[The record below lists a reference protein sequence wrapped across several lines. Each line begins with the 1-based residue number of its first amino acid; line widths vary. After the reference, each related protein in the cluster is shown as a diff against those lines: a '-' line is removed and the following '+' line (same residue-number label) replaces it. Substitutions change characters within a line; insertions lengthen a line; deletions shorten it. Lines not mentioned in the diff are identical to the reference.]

1 MNPSPVSRSLQILLA
16 VAAGASVANVYYAQP
31 LLDQLAQAF
40 ELDRAAAGAM
50 LAATQAG
57 SVLALLGL
65 LPLADRGDRRRLL
78 RLQLIALIVAL
89 AWLAAARTAVWLL
102 SGMLLAGLLGTA
114 LTQGLIAY
122 TATLAPVEQRGR
134 MVGAVQGGVFIG
146 LLLARVVSGTVASA
160 LGWRAVYLL
169 SAGVTA
175 ALALL
180 LWRRLPVLPVPPVPP
195 RWRVLMGSML
205 GMLRSDRTLLARGP
219 LALLLFAGLNVF
231 WAAVPLPLSAPPLG
245 WSTAAIGALGLAGVV
260 GALLAAR
267 VGHWMDRGFADRVS
281 LGALLL
287 MLAAW
292 WPLLGLPQS
301 LAWLLLGVVV
311 LDLGGQALH
320 VANQSLLLRAPGEQH
335 GRLVAL
341 YMLFYAVGSGGGA
354 AAGTWMQARHGWPA
368 VCLLGAA
375 IALLAL
381 LWWAAWRVRVLKAP
395 AGTCASDMCTHGEV
409 DCTVESTAGR
419 PSRAVRA
426 VPQTDRRAVD

>member
-1 MNPSPVSRSLQILLA
+1 MTNAMPIPRPLLVLLA

-31 LLDQLAQAF
+31 LLDQLARAF
-40 ELDRAAAGAM
+40 ALDRAVAGAV

-78 RLQLIALIVAL
+78 RLQLAALVAAL
-89 AWLAAARTAVWLL
+89 LWLAAARTAGWLL

-122 TATLAPVEQRGR
+122 TAAMAPAAQRGR
-134 MVGAVQGGVFIG
+134 VVGVVQGGVFIG
-146 LLLARVVSGTVASA
+146 LLLARVLSGTVAA
-160 LGWRAVYLL
+160 IAGWQAVYLL
-169 SAGVTA
+169 SAALMA
-175 ALALL
+175 ALAVL
-180 LWRRLPVLPVPPVPP
+180 LWRRLPAVPIPAVPP
-195 RWRVLMGSML
+195 RWRDLLGSML
-205 GMLRSDRTLLARGP
+205 GMLRRDRTLRERGP

-231 WAAVPLPLSAPPLG
+231 WAAAPLPLSAPPLQ
-245 WSTAAIGALGLAGVV
+245 WSTAAIGALGLAGVA
-260 GALLAAR
+260 GALMASR

-292 WPLLGLPQS
+292 GPLLGLPQS
-301 LAWLLLGVVV
+301 LSLLLLGVIV

-320 VANQSLLLRAPGEQH
+320 VSNQALLLRAPGEQH

-341 YMLFYAVGSGGGA
+341 YMLFYAVGSGAGA
-354 AAGTWMQARHGWPA
+354 AAGPWMQARHGWPA
-368 VCLLGAA
+368 VCLLGAG

-381 LWWAAWRVRVLKAP
+381 LWWAGWRVVAFNAS
-395 AGTCASDMCTHGEV
+395 AGARTGKV
-409 DCTVESTAGR
+409 DCR
-419 PSRAVRA
+419 
-426 VPQTDRRAVD
+426 